1 MSKTRPAS
9 GGSKYNISLW
19 IAKATFKID
28 FTYVEMLITNKE
40 ILQGGRKITYI
51 HNGVEKHG
59 WFIKKKGNFYLMKGN
74 PFYSVN
80 YKECDIYCDNP
91 EYLTEDEIIKNF
103 ITEIIKECIKREK
116 EFIKQ
121 REKEFI
127 KQRKRMEQMCKK
139 IIYKT
144 IKTIFEEK
152 EKILY
157 YLLDGY
163 LKNEIKSIDIVYCRY
178 REFTNLIEIYEIN
191 WDFLQKVEEIKQ
203 KLKYIPQKSGIYVL
217 HCGKYRYIG
226 QSMNLLRRIIQHYV
240 GMGSICTRNN
250 RITKIERIF
259 LWNTEDEEYLKR
271 IENGYINLYRRF
283 YPKELVNTIK
293 FSKLTP

>member
-1 MSKTRPAS
+1 
-9 GGSKYNISLW
+9 
-19 IAKATFKID
+19 
-28 FTYVEMLITNKE
+28 MLIINKE
-40 ILQGGRKITYI
+40 ILKGGRKITYI
-51 HNGVEKHG
+51 QDGVEKQG
-59 WFIKKKGNFYLMKGN
+59 WFIKRKGNFYLMKGN

-91 EYLTEDEIIKNF
+91 EYLTEEEIIKNF
-103 ITEIIKECIKREK
+103 ITEIIKESIKREK

-121 REKEFI
+121 RKKQERERKQIEK
-127 KQRKRMEQMCKK
+127 MCKK
-139 IIYKT
+139 LIYKT

-152 EKILY
+152 EKNLY

-163 LKNEIKSIDIVYCRY
+163 LKNEINSTDIVYCRY
-178 REFTNLIEIYEIN
+178 RAFTNLIEIYEIDWN
-191 WDFLQKVEEIKQ
+191 FLQKVEKLKQ

-226 QSMNLLRRIIQHYV
+226 QSMNLLRRITQHYL

-250 RITKIERIF
+250 KITKIERIF

-271 IENGYINLYRRF
+271 IENCYINLYRRF